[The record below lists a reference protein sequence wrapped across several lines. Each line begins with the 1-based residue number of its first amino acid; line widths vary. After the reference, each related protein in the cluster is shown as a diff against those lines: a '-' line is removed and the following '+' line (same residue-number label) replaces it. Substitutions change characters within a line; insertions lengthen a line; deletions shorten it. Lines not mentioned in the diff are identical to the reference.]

1 MRVVEEIEGI
11 QSGENVRARLAWL
24 GERILWGG
32 FCVMVLFL
40 PTSESA
46 KNIGYGLAL
55 LGGLIHGAASGG
67 FSLAAWRRAPL
78 LPFLLAWLAAA
89 SLSTWYAIQPPQSLR
104 GLWDVLRYS
113 SAYLLAAASLSDE
126 NRRLW
131 FARMMAVGIG
141 AGLLWAGWALAH
153 GQGHGGFE
161 EMRLQVRSLGFPNQ
175 TATSLIIYAAFLFGI
190 LRFCPPARPAD
201 RVLFGTVFGLS
212 VIGLVL
218 TGSRGGWVA
227 AATASLAIAVATSKR
242 PLAAAGGVV
251 LSLALVVGVL
261 SVVAPERAERIMSI
275 ASPQKVVQMQE
286 RFDTWRAGLK
296 ILNDAPIFGIGLKNM
311 AFVNYERYAFEGRP
325 DHAHNHFLNVLI
337 ETGEAGFAVFMVLLG
352 AIAWRLVRLRSST
365 GAARTYWTAAA
376 GAFLAI
382 IVQGLVN
389 ISFHVEPALLLMT
402 MLGGLEGARTGE
414 GRV

>member
-1 MRVVEEIEGI
+1 
-11 QSGENVRARLAWL
+11 
-24 GERILWGG
+24 
-32 FCVMVLFL
+32 
-40 PTSESA
+40 
-46 KNIGYGLAL
+46 
-55 LGGLIHGAASGG
+55 
-67 FSLAAWRRAPL
+67 
-78 LPFLLAWLAAA
+78 
-89 SLSTWYAIQPPQSLR
+89 
-104 GLWDVLRYS
+104 
-113 SAYLLAAASLSDE
+113 
-126 NRRLW
+126 
-131 FARMMAVGIG
+131 
-141 AGLLWAGWALAH
+141 
-153 GQGHGGFE
+153 
-161 EMRLQVRSLGFPNQ
+161 MRLQVRSLGFPNQ